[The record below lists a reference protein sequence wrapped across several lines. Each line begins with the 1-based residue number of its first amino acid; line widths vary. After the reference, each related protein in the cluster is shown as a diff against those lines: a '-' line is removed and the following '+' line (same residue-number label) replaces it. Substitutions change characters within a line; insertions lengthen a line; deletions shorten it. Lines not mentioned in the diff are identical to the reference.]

1 MKPIPFGQRLVVRL
15 AVGMISVALL
25 SLFLTFA
32 LQVVNVT
39 LSDLRPPEPD
49 RMQELLTRLLAENP
63 NDEDLLALTEFPY
76 ELRRVLLTTTLLSVI
91 VSGGLWIYLAI
102 RFARSIARP
111 IEQVTS
117 AAAKITGGDL
127 SARVDVPSGSSGE
140 TARLSEHFNQMAR
153 SLETYE
159 RERTEMIAA
168 IAHELRTPL
177 AVMLARLEVMEAGLV
192 ELSQEEV
199 SRLGHQAKLL
209 TRLVND
215 LRTLSLADA
224 NRLSL
229 YKQKVDL
236 GDLVRRATE
245 SFSGRAREAVVSL
258 STEIAD
264 VWATVDPDR
273 LEQVLFN
280 LLDNAFKH
288 TPAGGRVT
296 VSLDATAGQVRLAV
310 RDTGTGFGGDPKRLF
325 GRFYKAHDDLGGS
338 GLGLALV
345 KVLIESHGGSVSAK
359 NNPDGGASFEVR
371 F

>member
-296 VSLDATAGQVRLAV
+296 VSLDASAGQVRLAV

>member
-1 MKPIPFGQRLVVRL
+1 MKPVPFRQRLVVRL

-63 NDEDLLALTEFPY
+63 DDEDLLALAEFPY
-76 ELRRVLLTTTLLSVI
+76 EIRRVLLTTTLLSVI

-127 SARVDVPSGSSGE
+127 SARVDIPSGSSGE
-140 TARLSEHFNQMAR
+140 TARLSEHFNQMAT

-177 AVMLARLEVMEAGLV
+177 AVMLARLE
-192 ELSQEEV
+192 
-199 SRLGHQAKLL
+199 
-209 TRLVND
+209 
-215 LRTLSLADA
+215 ADA
-224 NRLSL
+224 ARQRPAYTLA
-229 YKQKVDL
+229 
-236 GDLVRRATE
+236 RRREPALTLQTV
-245 SFSGRAREAVVSL
+245 GRPERPGSARH
-258 STEIAD
+258 
-264 VWATVDPDR
+264 R
-273 LEQVLFN
+273 VL
-280 LLDNAFKH
+280 
-288 TPAGGRVT
+288 
-296 VSLDATAGQVRLAV
+296 
-310 RDTGTGFGGDPKRLF
+310 
-325 GRFYKAHDDLGGS
+325 
-338 GLGLALV
+338 
-345 KVLIESHGGSVSAK
+345 
-359 NNPDGGASFEVR
+359 
-371 F
+371 